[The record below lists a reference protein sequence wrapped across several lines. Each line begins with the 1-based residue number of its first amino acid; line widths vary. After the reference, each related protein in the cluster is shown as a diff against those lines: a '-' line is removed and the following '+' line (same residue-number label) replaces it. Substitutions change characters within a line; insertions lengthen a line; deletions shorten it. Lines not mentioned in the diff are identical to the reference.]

1 MTLTRVIGGIGNVS
15 AVVQHD
21 YGTSESPDCGAASYE
36 ITGTKHVRLEY
47 PGEVLGLQIFA
58 TGEGAQG

>member
-1 MTLTRVIGGIGNVS
+1 
-15 AVVQHD
+15 VQHD

-36 ITGTKHVRLEY
+36 ITGTKHMRLKY

-58 TGEGAQG
+58 TGESAQG